1 MRGYN
6 GHMKDLALLA
16 EQLNVSE
23 RTLRRAVNQGVLR
36 ADRRSPRRLEMP
48 VGEKLYVRQTWHLLT
63 SIREALRTEGNVRF
77 ALLFGSTAR
86 GDENPHSD
94 IDLLVEMRD
103 DSLER
108 LADLSTKL
116 EGITGRRVDVIAIG
130 EAEAMPA
137 LLAEAIAD
145 GRVLVD
151 REGFW
156 PELHSQ
162 EEGLRRRTLS
172 DGKRRRKAALA
183 GIDRMLAA

>member
-1 MRGYN
+1 
-6 GHMKDLALLA
+6 MKDLGLLA

-36 ADRRSPRRLEMP
+36 ADRPSPRQLEMP
-48 VGEKLYVRQTWHLLT
+48 VGEKLYVRHAWPLLA

-77 ALLFGSTAR
+77 ALLFGSAAR
-86 GDENPHSD
+86 GEDGPHSD

-108 LADLSTKL
+108 VADLNTKL
-116 EGITGRRVDVIAIG
+116 EGITGRRVDVVAVG
-130 EAEAMPA
+130 NAEAVPG
-137 LLAEAIAD
+137 LLAEAIAE

-151 REGFW
+151 RDEHW
-156 PELHSQ
+156 PELSGQ
-162 EEGLRRRTLS
+162 EGALRRKALS
-172 DGKRRRKAALA
+172 DDKRRRKAALA

>member
-1 MRGYN
+1 MGRYN
-6 GHMKDLALLA
+6 GHMKTLTLLA

-48 VGEKLYVRQTWHLLT
+48 IAEKLYARRAWPLLA

-77 ALLFGSTAR
+77 ALLFGSAAR
-86 GDENPHSD
+86 DQGNPHSD
-94 IDLLVEMRD
+94 IDLLVRMRD

-108 LADLSTKL
+108 IADLSTKL
-116 EGITGRRVDVIAIG
+116 EGIAGRRVDVVTIDS
-130 EAEAMPA
+130 AEAAPG

-145 GRVLVD
+145 GRVLAD
-151 REGFW
+151 RDGFW
-156 PELHSQ
+156 PELRSQ
-162 EEGLRRRTLS
+162 EGALRRKALS
-172 DGKRRRKAALA
+172 DDKRQRKAALA